1 MSRLVWDAAGEKAYE
16 SGVDHGV
23 LYPLAD
29 NVYNNGVV
37 WNGLTSISESPEGG
51 DANDFYADNIKYG
64 TLRGTENFGGTIEA
78 YTYPDEFAICDGSA
92 SLADGVIIGQ
102 QTRKT
107 FGLSYRTL
115 MGNDADGLDAG
126 YKLHLVYGATAS
138 PSEKSYETINDSPEA
153 ITFSWEFTTIPVPVT
168 GTDYKPISVLV
179 IDSTKADEDNLET
192 LENILY
198 GSNETIYVPTQDQTK
213 QQGKT
218 YYTRSGAGTTESPYT
233 YSVFSG
239 SEFAV
244 GTTYYEATTPGPRL
258 PLPAEVKQIMEA
270 E

>member
-23 LYPLAD
+23 LYTLEN
-29 NVYNNGVV
+29 NVYGSGVV

-92 SLADGVIIGQ
+92 SLANGVIIGQ

-115 MGNDADGLDAG
+115 IGNDADGLDAG

-168 GTDYKPISVLV
+168 GTNYKPISILT
-179 IDSTKADEDNLET
+179 IDSTKANETNLGV

-198 GSNETIYVPTQDQTK
+198 GSDTVDYVATQDTTM

-218 YYTRSGAGTTESPYT
+218 YYTRSGAGTSESPYT
-233 YSVFSG
+233 YSAFSG
-239 SEFAV
+239 SSFSE
-244 GTTYYEATTPGPRL
+244 GTTYYEAVTPGPRL
-258 PLPAEVKQIMEA
+258 PLPDEVANIMSA
-270 E
+270 T